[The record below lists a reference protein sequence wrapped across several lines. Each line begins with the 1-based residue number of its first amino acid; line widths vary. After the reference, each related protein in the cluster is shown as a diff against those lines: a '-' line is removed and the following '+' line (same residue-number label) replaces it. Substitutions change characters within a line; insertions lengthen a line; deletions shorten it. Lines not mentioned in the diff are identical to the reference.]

1 MTRAGAGS
9 GRLPLHPRPLP
20 HEALSSWLDRLAAAY
35 GLKRDRFIRSALGA
49 DPAPCVAEL
58 DAGGSL
64 PSLSAA
70 LAERTGVPPGRIRV
84 MTFAGYVPE
93 LIAQA
98 QLGSGMFGAYIGPF
112 RWFVAQGRTN
122 GPYPEPAGPWTPWRA
137 DDLLS
142 DMPRCCPRCLVAD
155 AIPYVR
161 LHWRLAWM
169 ASCPLHG
176 ETLVPLPSPFWMV
189 QCMRERSPDRAAPDL
204 LALDRITLGAAT
216 TGTAILPRGGSQVP
230 GGAWLRAL
238 RALRDELA
246 QPFVWPAH
254 PWRDE
259 LTRAWLRT
267 GRMPVMRH
275 CGREATF
282 ERLPPERRSALLQV
296 AGAAVRHQAVHPAR
310 GGEGTRLRAS
320 VTQWSADGF
329 CGA

>member
-1 MTRAGAGS
+1 VTRAGAGS

-20 HEALSSWLDRLAAAY
+20 HEALSSWLDRLAAVY
-35 GLKRDRFIRSALGA
+35 GLKRDRFIRFALGA

-58 DAGGSL
+58 DSGGSL
-64 PSLSAA
+64 PCVAAA
-70 LAERTGVPPGRIRV
+70 LTEQTGVPPRRIRA
-84 MTFAGYVPE
+84 MTLAGYAPE
-93 LIAQA
+93 LIEQV
-98 QLGSGMFGAYIGPF
+98 QHGLGMFSAYIGPF

-122 GPYPEPAGPWTPWRA
+122 GPLPEPAGPWAPWHA
-137 DDLLS
+137 KDLLS

-161 LHWRLAWM
+161 LHWRMAWM

-176 ETLVPLPSPFWMV
+176 EKLVPLPSPFWMV
-189 QCMRERSPDRAAPDL
+189 QCMRERPPDRAAPDL
-204 LALDRITLGAAT
+204 LALDRVTLGAAT
-216 TGTAILPRGGSQVP
+216 TGMATLPRGGGQVP
-230 GGAWLRAL
+230 GIAWLRAL
-238 RALRDELA
+238 RALLDEVA
-246 QPFVWPAH
+246 QPIVWPAH

-267 GRMPVMRH
+267 GRMLEMRH
-275 CGREATF
+275 CECEATF

-296 AGAAVRHQAVHPAR
+296 AGAAVRHQAVRPAR
-310 GGEGTRLRAS
+310 GGGGTRLRAS

>member
-1 MTRAGAGS
+1 MM
-9 GRLPLHPRPLP
+9 L
-20 HEALSSWLDRLAAAY
+20 
-35 GLKRDRFIRSALGA
+35 
-49 DPAPCVAEL
+49 
-58 DAGGSL
+58 
-64 PSLSAA
+64 
-70 LAERTGVPPGRIRV
+70 
-84 MTFAGYVPE
+84 AGYVPE

-122 GPYPEPAGPWTPWRA
+122 GPCPEPAGPWTPWRA

-155 AIPYVR
+155 AISYVR

-176 ETLVPLPSPFWMV
+176 ERFVPLPSPFWMV
-189 QCMRERSPDRAAPDL
+189 QCMRERSPDRGAPDL
-204 LALDRITLGAAT
+204 LALDRITLGAVT
-216 TGTAILPRGGSQVP
+216 TGTATLPRGGSQVP

-238 RALRDELA
+238 RALLDELA

-267 GRMPVMRH
+267 GRMPEMRH

-282 ERLPPERRSALLQV
+282 ERLRPERRSALLQV
-296 AGAAVRHQAVHPAR
+296 AGAAVRHQAVRPAR
-310 GGEGTRLRAS
+310 GGRRTRLRVC
-320 VTQWSADGF
+320 VTQ
-329 CGA
+329 